1 MVNENLRLA
10 SGGGALMFLPIP
22 GISKLPFG
30 APKKMVQNIIES
42 NKFFMKHIKS
52 HEKDLDEANPRD
64 FIDLYLKKMAETKVR

>member
-30 APKKMVQNIIES
+30 APKKMVQNIKES
-42 NKFFMKHIKS
+42 NKFFMRHIKS